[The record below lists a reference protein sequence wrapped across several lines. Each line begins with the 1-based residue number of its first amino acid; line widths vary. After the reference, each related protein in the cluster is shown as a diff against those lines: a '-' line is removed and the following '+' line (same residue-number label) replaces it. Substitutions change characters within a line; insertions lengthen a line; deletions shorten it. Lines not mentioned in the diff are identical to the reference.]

1 MNTSK
6 DSKEEL
12 LCKQHNR
19 LEEIKV
25 KSRVFESGA
34 QRDTSYGKPNVHD
47 LQGYTLLRFGYHME
61 LGEQNYGSSNFLKGI
76 PDEVAKES
84 LARHYAK
91 LMAGMNDEDHLS
103 AIIFNCQLLMLN
115 EQKEGIKDNYYYNLK
130 KDNDKTTKRNM

>member
-1 MNTSK
+1 MNISK
-6 DSKEEL
+6 DNKEEL
-12 LCKQHNR
+12 LCKQVER
-19 LEEIKV
+19 LDKIKE
-25 KSRVFESGA
+25 RTFDSGA
-34 QRDTSYGKPNVHD
+34 KRDLSYGKPNVHD

-91 LMAGMNDEDHLS
+91 LMAGIDDEDHLS

-115 EQKEGIKDNYYYNLK
+115 QKDKGIKEDHYYNLK
-130 KDNDKTTKRNM
+130 KENDKTTK